1 MGVRRGFSR
10 LGTFSASS
18 GAEDINQK
26 EDVQEFETGPI

>member
-1 MGVRRGFSR
+1 MGVRRRFSG
-10 LGTFSASS
+10 LDAFSASS